1 MNIIKDGNNWKISH
15 KFEKDGIY
23 KFEIVF
29 NDDITNLEKFFE
41 NCRNIIS
48 LDFSFLN
55 TSDVVNMEI
64 YFLDALN

>member
-1 MNIIKDGNNWKISH
+1 MNIKKDGNNWKISH
-15 KFEKDGIY
+15 KVEKDGIY

-55 TSDVVNMEI
+55 TSDVVNMANL
-64 YFLDALN
+64 FFWMH